1 MGCRHSTATVS
12 KNEHGRIIS
21 TSFRGPQ
28 QKTVDRLNKHGSSSS
43 DSDAVRASLSDT
55 RFLVHISHIKG
66 RNLVPKDVA
75 SSDPYVI
82 FNWDGTEHKTS
93 VKPSNLHPVWEDSFH
108 FFFECDV
115 RDLTERRL
123 NIEVIDYNTITQH
136 QSIGTSSF
144 TLHEIATGP
153 VHYDIALLSQKN
165 QTFSGRLAFNI
176 VMKEY
181 ARWPIAFKG
190 VRIVMNHAF
199 LNHTLDSLAKTGSNG
214 DSSSDKDGDDRDE
227 IEDVRAFSKRSFT
240 FKYDFNNPDHK
251 MISNTSPV
259 QKEPENPFGNVWTL
273 IWKGYD
279 LPGILSDE
287 VAFSD
292 VLSSTIRVELMDIKT
307 YFNKKITV
315 VDDVWGQCWLQMDKM
330 YSFSEKE
337 SRAGKVGRKT
347 QFEEP
352 LWFRGQKVGYV
363 EGIMTFR
370 KTPSLAQLIS
380 GVMTEDGIK
389 TASPVIVGNQHKG
402 LLSFLRTKKNNNLPK
417 EAKTLGSLLGKMPKY
432 SSYRVTH
439 KKNVQH
445 GRLTYYK
452 RLKDMLNLILHTHK
466 ESMVSFVYSNHHAK
480 QSAQELFLSIIDYF
494 LSKLEAQSDD
504 FVERRFLF
512 RLILGTFRRGELADL
527 SLLGFDPVAPS
538 AFDANNNL
546 IDERAVDIVLS
557 ARSLLTLSSILP
569 KKLRF
574 EGTDDEQYAFCAHV
588 MAISIFRLP
597 KFGECI
603 VQSILSEDD
612 IDKPLPEWEGRW
624 ANGNSKAINNQEARV
639 F

>member
-1 MGCRHSTATVS
+1 MVSWAKSWICR
-12 KNEHGRIIS
+12 
-21 TSFRGPQ
+21 
-28 QKTVDRLNKHGSSSS
+28 
-43 DSDAVRASLSDT
+43 
-55 RFLVHISHIKG
+55 
-66 RNLVPKDVA
+66 
-75 SSDPYVI
+75 
-82 FNWDGTEHKTS
+82 
-93 VKPSNLHPVWEDSFH
+93 
-108 FFFECDV
+108 
-115 RDLTERRL
+115 
-123 NIEVIDYNTITQH
+123 
-136 QSIGTSSF
+136 
-144 TLHEIATGP
+144 
-153 VHYDIALLSQKN
+153 
-165 QTFSGRLAFNI
+165 
-176 VMKEY
+176 
-181 ARWPIAFKG
+181 
-190 VRIVMNHAF
+190 
-199 LNHTLDSLAKTGSNG
+199 
-214 DSSSDKDGDDRDE
+214 
-227 IEDVRAFSKRSFT
+227 
-240 FKYDFNNPDHK
+240 
-251 MISNTSPV
+251 
-259 QKEPENPFGNVWTL
+259 
-273 IWKGYD
+273 
-279 LPGILSDE
+279 
-287 VAFSD
+287 
-292 VLSSTIRVELMDIKT
+292 
-307 YFNKKITV
+307 
-315 VDDVWGQCWLQMDKM
+315 
-330 YSFSEKE
+330 
-337 SRAGKVGRKT
+337 
-347 QFEEP
+347 
-352 LWFRGQKVGYV
+352 
-363 EGIMTFR
+363 GIMIQEDAFF
-370 KTPSLAQLIS
+370 AQLIS

-557 ARSLLTLSSILP
+557 ARSLLTRCLAFCLR
-569 KKLRF
+569 KLRF

-612 IDKPLPEWEGRW
+612 ITNLYRNGKGRLG
-624 ANGNSKAINNQEARV
+624 ACNSKLSTIKRRASFSKNGETRGLTRNRSFLPGLHGDPTVLVLDWSPLAEFLATSKKEEILAQNKLLPTTATTPDAANR
-639 F
+639 